1 METVWNNEND
11 MGLWSVLRKPTEMK
25 NRSWTLKS
33 SVFQAIP
40 FIGLFKHDRR
50 KYYMCTGT
58 DRSIFAFSPFLWLYG
73 LIPIYILFLVLWS
86 HVY

>member
-25 NRSWTLKS
+25 NRSWSLKS
-33 SVFQAIP
+33 SVFRAIP
-40 FIGLFKHDRR
+40 FTGLFKHDRR

-58 DRSIFAFSPFLWLYG
+58 DRSVFGYGVDSYIYFLWSFG
-73 LIPIYILFLVLWS
+73 